1 MEYDIIY
8 TKRRTLCL
16 QVKNDLK
23 IVVRSPKGI
32 SKKAIEKFVS
42 DHTDWI
48 KFQIEKLKALPSLP
62 QGDDDINVLKLKT
75 KEIIAQRIDVYSKL
89 MNLKP
94 ERVSISSAK
103 KRFGSCSSKGNLNFS
118 FRLALYPVE
127 AIDYVI
133 VHELAHLKE
142 MNHSKRF
149 WKIVEKYL
157 PDYKERQKLLR

>member
-1 MEYDIIY
+1 MEYEIIY

-23 IVVRSPKGI
+23 VVVRSPKGV
-32 SKKAIEKFVS
+32 SKKSIEKFVL

-48 KFQIEKLKALPSLP
+48 YTQIERIKSMPIIPQDASEIDDLKR
-62 QGDDDINVLKLKT
+62 KT
-75 KEIIAQRIDVYSKL
+75 KEIIAPRIEFYSQL

-94 ERVSISSAK
+94 HRVSISSAK
-103 KRFGSCSSKGNLNFS
+103 KRFGSCSSRGNLNFS
-118 FRLALYPVE
+118 FRLAIYPPE

-133 VHELAHLKE
+133 VHELAHMKE
-142 MNHSKRF
+142 MNHSKKF
-149 WKIVEKYL
+149 WAIVEKYL

>member
-32 SKKAIEKFVS
+32 SKKVIEKFVS

-48 KFQIEKLKALPSLP
+48 KSQIEKLKALPSLP
-62 QGDDDINVLKLKT
+62 QSDDDINALKLKT